1 MKQLIMKQGET
12 SIRET
17 TTVVN
22 RKGKEEYTVI
32 ISSEKDTPKITVKTI
47 GKEIVAVV
55 KEVEMGAEE
64 KYIIEV
70 DNEVVFNVEKEML
83 THGSN
88 YIVESK
94 EMHTEGYL
102 SKMSF
107 EIMLGYRKV
116 AKVRKRWIAT
126 EDSYELTIFEPEN
139 ELSLVALLSLLYF
152 VNFSTVS

>member
-139 ELSLVALLSLLYF
+139 ELSLVALLSLLDF